1 MSKASI
7 LLRIRKLGRRAS
19 LRRLPFMRTIAVVL
33 TAAFLSS
40 TAFAGTAY
48 AVAGYPNPNNN
59 GSGTQPLTAGAYIID
74 AGAVTGSATKQTI
87 AQGIKPYGMIY
98 ALVKAKIPVEWVI
111 NPSKGAIS
119 QADGNAAADFTFDC
133 DGSGATYGSKAYK
146 SGAFIIP
153 EEFAAQAQGIVT
165 TWRGKGVTVDGPCTQ
180 DPSPAIPVF
189 ATISGW
195 PRAVLDAQ
203 NGSVAA
209 AYFANA
215 EIPAPAATID
225 PANPPAYRTAAP
237 SQLTAC
243 DDIYIMP
250 HADPTYATHS
260 ALIPFIKS
268 GGSFYASCHAVS
280 EIENMVYPA
289 AGSQVA
295 GATGTQG
302 AFAMN
307 LLSTS
312 GLVNY
317 GSHAA
322 QGSVPYAFYKSPTD
336 TATPTND
343 ASAPLDAVR
352 SGDPIAQFRGVT
364 DASTQNGS
372 EQIYIP
378 KSGSK
383 WRATTQLIS
392 YDPSQADATAQ
403 NNLGTATSLLY
414 GPAYGN
420 TNYGW
425 VMYQGGHSVNKG
437 TVDDVASQRAFFN
450 FLLLTAVDRRLNGN
464 ASTTRTPVVNVTEP
478 AAHTS
483 ISGGSSVPVA
493 GAATGGSGS
502 YTYKWT
508 AACYDTNGN
517 AVSGGSFLDATKS
530 KTTFTAPDVTGN
542 VNCNMTLTVIDTCG
556 RFSFGF
562 SSVIFSPEAD
572 LSITKT
578 ASPSTAS
585 VNGDLTYT
593 LQVTNNGKTAGTTTN
608 DGNVATKVTLT
619 DPLPSGVIFD
629 SVAVPTFSGTAPA
642 GANCTELNGT
652 VTCDL
657 KTMQDEQT
665 ATVVI
670 TVKVAPTSR
679 GLTLENIAKVS
690 STSADSGSSN
700 NSASVSTVIRNSGI
714 AIDVT
719 TNPGYADPTGSS
731 VVYTYTVT
739 NPGTS
744 ALSSIVVKDQNG
756 TPSSTGDDIT
766 LTTHT
771 GDTDSDNQL
780 DVGETWVYTST
791 RTVSSSTNDDN
802 TDSLA
807 STKQTAG
814 DASGS
819 DGSAT
824 VTSSDD
830 ALVTLVTP
838 HLTLSKTPANQ
849 VVQAGGD
856 ASFTIK
862 VTNDSDGPANITN
875 IVVSDT
881 FTTGGTL
888 SCQAGAM
895 PFTIASLQ
903 KDETWQTTCKVLAI
917 TGGGTNTLSATANNP
932 YKGTSMTISS
942 SAVNITLGTPAL
954 LLSKAVTPSGAV
966 SPGDVISYKL
976 SVTNTSGVTQTGVV
990 LSDTLGAGMTA
1001 GTATITRV
1009 DTSSSS
1015 GKTYGTVA
1023 WDKFNYTQGSPTG
1036 NGTPAMTSWNSSTQG
1051 WSGSTTNWAS
1061 DGTST
1066 ASNKGISISTKN
1078 TNNGATTLQ
1087 KSEDQSV
1094 KFATQSGRTSILKRS
1109 VPLSSGNEAVSVL
1122 FECIVDSTTAAANQ
1136 TGFSFVVKLGTF
1148 TSGEQVCTGTRKSF
1162 KVDVP
1167 TSYYSDSTATAKEL
1181 SFTAAGT
1188 GTTAGSNGST
1198 IYLDDVF
1205 VVTGAVQ
1212 TDSFT
1217 GTTTGSTYVTNGF
1230 GWSGSNWAETDI
1242 QTKMSLSTTS
1252 SSRLGT
1258 VAYWKGTS
1266 SASGQVSRTYSL
1278 NPTDYAAAKVGFN
1291 CYGSLSGSSNYMK
1304 IEVGS
1309 GGTFT
1314 TKFNTA
1320 TDANPCSTS
1329 TSTDSATLR
1338 TAIDLGA
1345 LTAGEKT
1352 LRITMAGSNS
1362 MFIDDVVI
1370 SGQSKGGAAL
1380 SNTSAAFASALAGP
1394 YSLAPNEKIDIIFP
1408 VTITNPFPVL
1418 GATAITNGATVV
1430 SNQQTTPS
1438 SSSVVS
1444 DLAISDYKV
1453 VKSVSATHILK
1464 NGSGNFVRSGE
1475 SVTYSYTAT
1484 NNGTVP
1490 IKNAVIT
1497 DPACV
1502 GSITLVASAATSGS
1516 VLDPG
1521 ESWVY
1526 NCTAKTLTTN
1536 DSGTVT
1542 LDGQIDDPDN
1552 AGQFLDLDAVS
1563 DSLTVTVVS
1572 PTISVTPTPTT
1583 STIYSNHT
1591 VAYSYSVSATNGSIA
1606 NPVVTAQN
1614 CLNMRYV
1621 SGDTN
1626 SDRILQT
1633 SETWN
1638 FTCTTGA
1645 ILINQTAQSVVA
1657 SGTDSYVGLPVTS
1670 SNVPVS
1676 VTVVVPATMTI
1687 SSTVSNPATSAGPGS
1702 SINVGATNAVVY
1714 SYTVN
1719 ATGST
1724 VDAPKVVDD
1733 HCSPVTYSS
1742 GDSNSDGKIQTTET
1756 WTFTCSPS
1764 TLTQTT
1770 ISEVTASGTDGV
1782 GNTVTSDSSTN
1793 TVNVLAPGILLSMN
1807 VGAEYTKVGNS
1818 VSYIYTVENYGAT
1831 VVNSFTPVD
1840 DHCSPLTR
1848 VVPDLVGNED
1858 NLLEPGESWSYLC
1871 TSGALNT
1878 DTLSTFTLQNVVD
1891 ATVGTSY
1898 SPTPVNTKVF
1908 VIDPTLTVA
1917 QTATSY
1923 VANTAVVRDGPDLA
1937 VDAVIG
1943 DKVIFNYSVHADK
1956 GVNASSVTGLN
1967 SMLIEQIADPA
1978 CSPLSPVLG
1987 GNGYNQGDQVNPG
2000 VLDPGETWTFSC
2012 ETTTLTNTLGLKTA
2026 RALLEANST
2035 LDDPTALDNTKL
2047 AFFSLQAIANTVDVF
2062 SAPTVTTDA
2071 ATTVQSTSAA
2081 INGTLEWGGLITA
2094 ATLCYSTVQ
2103 ADLTGCEAGTSGTS
2117 VQPTPHSIV
2126 ASGATAVSYPL
2137 TGLTPG
2143 VTYYF
2148 KAIGRNS
2155 AGTTSGSVRSFTTV
2169 ALAPTATTQAASSV
2183 SRTSATLNGAVSWGG
2198 STTNISFCYGTN
2210 SNLSGC
2216 TTAAAGPSTATADGS
2231 VNTSSSLTG
2240 LTAGTTYYFRVSGT
2254 NATGTT
2260 NGSILSF
2267 TTPLGVQ
2274 PRSVVPRIQGN
2285 NSSTPTVTQGS
2296 TGTMIP
2302 VFSSGTGV
2310 ATFSTTTSSICTV
2323 DPSTGAVSF
2332 LAVGECIIDVT
2343 SPSTSDYETATHT
2356 PIHITVE
2363 PTPQTITLP
2372 NPGGQTWTGS
2382 NITIPAGPT
2391 SSSGLPVSIT
2401 SMTTNVCEIRGT
2413 DIVVIGPGLCQI
2425 FGYRPAG
2432 TLNGISYGA
2441 ATSVI
2446 MSFTVSVPAP
2456 VVVQQPTPRRYNFI
2470 PAPVTPQVSPN
2481 VAAAP
2486 VVRPQATT
2494 APVTSSA
2501 TRSLSAAT
2509 SEVFSG
2515 FAPGETLTVQVT
2527 GSRIS
2532 GQFVVS
2538 PGSVGDV
2545 VGIAKALE
2553 ESTQRTQSDFAKV
2566 TSVAPVE
2573 GAPQVADLYN
2583 APITASTQKVFSASG
2598 LPAPRLVSDVYSKK
2612 NTNWLS
2618 VESAVSSYVPGSKV
2632 YLVVTT
2638 QPIILGAATVDKN
2651 GQAVI
2656 DGLLPLDALE
2666 QGGHNIRLVGTR
2678 QIEGVSAD
2686 SQGEIQLNDKAIKAI
2701 KQFDEGT
2708 MATVEMQGKSVSALR
2723 EIPLDKDVAWWTVWL
2738 AIGASLAALLIRF
2751 LRPPVWFRRRVTSG
2765 VIAIAA
2771 GVPALAFGW
2780 FTASYEL
2787 WVGTVISLG
2796 IGMFCLIWGRRQ
2808 LRR

>member
-1 MSKASI
+1 MSKAPLML
-7 LLRIRKLGRRAS
+7 LLRRLGRRAF
-19 LRRLPFMRTIAVVL
+19 LRRKSFMRTIAVVL

-59 GSGTQPLTAGAYIID
+59 GSGSQPFATGAYIID

-87 AQGIKPYGMIY
+87 AQGVKPYGLIY
-98 ALVKAKIPVEWVI
+98 ALVKAKIPVEWAI
-111 NPSKGAIS
+111 NSSKAAIS
-119 QADGNAAADFTFDC
+119 QTTGNSAPDFTFDC
-133 DGSGATYGSKAYK
+133 DGSGTTYANKAYK

-153 EEFAAQAQGIVT
+153 EAFAAQAQSIVA
-165 TWRGKGVTVDGPCTQ
+165 TWRTKGVTVDGPCTQ
-180 DPSPAIPVF
+180 DPATPFPIF

-209 AYFANA
+209 TYFANA
-215 EIPAPAATID
+215 EIPAPAATLD

-250 HADPTYATHS
+250 HADPTYATHN
-260 ALIPFIKS
+260 ALIPFIKA

-280 EIENMVYPA
+280 EIENMVFPA

-295 GATGTQG
+295 NATGTAG
-302 AFAMN
+302 SLAMN
-307 LLSTS
+307 LLGTN

-317 GSHAA
+317 GSHQA

-336 TATPTND
+336 TA
-343 ASAPLDAVR
+343 APLTDAGTAIESVR
-352 SGDPIAQFRGVT
+352 SGDPIAQFLGVT

-383 WRATTQLIS
+383 WRSTTQIIS
-392 YDPSQADATAQ
+392 YDPTQTDANTQGNA
-403 NNLGTATSLLY
+403 GTAASLLY

-464 ASTTRTPVVNVTEP
+464 ASTARSPIVSVTEP
-478 AAHTS
+478 AAGTA
-483 ISGGSSVPVA
+483 IAGGNTVPVA
-493 GAATGGSGS
+493 GAAIGGSGS

-517 AVSGGSFLDATKS
+517 AVTGGSFFDSTKA

-556 RFSFGF
+556 RFSFGY
-562 SSVIFSPEAD
+562 SSVIYSPEAD
-572 LSITKT
+572 VTVTKS
-578 ASPSTAS
+578 ASPTTAS
-585 VNGDLTYT
+585 VNGDITYT
-593 LQVTNNGKTAGTTTN
+593 LEVKNNGKTAGTTSG

-619 DPLPSGVIFD
+619 DALPSGVTFD
-629 SVAVPTFSGTAPA
+629 SVSAPVYSGTAPS
-642 GANCTELNGT
+642 GASCTELNGT

-657 KTMQDEQT
+657 KSMQDEQT
-665 ATVVI
+665 ATVTIVA
-670 TVKVAPTSR
+670 KVALSAR
-679 GLTLENIAKVS
+679 GQTLDNTAKVTS
-690 STSADSGSSN
+690 SSADSTTGN
-700 NSASVSTVIRNSGI
+700 NSATVSTVIRNSGI

-719 TNPGYADPTGSS
+719 TSPGYADPTGSN
-731 VVYTYTVT
+731 VTYTYTVT

-744 ALSSIVVKDQNG
+744 AISSVVVKDQNG
-756 TPSSTGDDIT
+756 TPTNTGDDIT

-791 RTVSSSTNDDN
+791 RSVSSSTNDDN
-802 TDSLA
+802 TDSST
-807 STKQTAG
+807 STKQTSG
-814 DASGS
+814 VASGS
-819 DGSAT
+819 DGSAN
-824 VTSSDD
+824 VSSSDD
-830 ALVTLVTP
+830 VVVTLVTP

-862 VTNDSDGPANITN
+862 VTNDSDGPATITN

-881 FTTGGTL
+881 FTTGGAL

-903 KDETWQTTCKVLAI
+903 KDEVWQTTCKVVGI

-932 YKGTSMTISS
+932 YKGTAMTITS

-954 LLSKAVTPSGAV
+954 LLAKTVTPGGAV

-976 SVTNTSGVTQTGVV
+976 SVTNTSNVTQTGVV
-990 LSDTLGAGMTA
+990 LSDTLGAGLTA

-1023 WDKFNYTQGSPTG
+1023 WDKFNYTQGSTTMTG
-1036 NGTPAMTSWNSSTQG
+1036 WNTSTQG
-1051 WSGSTTNWAS
+1051 WSATTANWAT

-1066 ASNKGISISTKN
+1066 ATNKGIKISTKN
-1078 TNNGATTLQ
+1078 SNGNTLQ
-1087 KSEDQSV
+1087 KIEDQSV
-1094 KFATQSGRTSILKRS
+1094 QIATQSGKTSILKRS

-1122 FECIVDSTTAAANQ
+1122 FECAVDTSTAATNQ
-1136 TGFSFVVKLGTF
+1136 TGFSFVVKLGSF
-1148 TSGEQVCTGTRKSF
+1148 TSGEQVCTSARKSF

-1167 TSYYSDSTATAKEL
+1167 TSFYTEATATAKEL
-1181 SFTAAGT
+1181 SFTAQGT
-1188 GTTAGSNGST
+1188 GTSAGSNGST
-1198 IYLDDVF
+1198 IYLDDIF

-1217 GTTTGSTYVTNGF
+1217 GSTSGSTYLTNGF
-1230 GWSGSNWAETDI
+1230 GWSGSNWAETDTS
-1242 QTKMSLSTTS
+1242 TKMSLSTTS

-1266 SASGQVSRTYSL
+1266 GATGNITRTFSL
-1278 NPTDYAAAKVGFN
+1278 APTDYAAAKIGFN
-1291 CYGSLSGSSNYMK
+1291 CYGSLSGSSNFLK
-1304 IEVGS
+1304 IEVGA
-1309 GGTFT
+1309 GTSFT

-1320 TDANPCSTS
+1320 TDGNPCSTNS
-1329 TSTDSATLR
+1329 STDSSTSR
-1338 TAIDLGA
+1338 TVIDLGT

-1352 LRITMAGSNS
+1352 LRITMAGSNT
-1362 MFIDDVVI
+1362 MFIDDLVI
-1370 SGQSKGGAAL
+1370 SGQSKGGSAL
-1380 SNTSAAFASALAGP
+1380 SSTSAAFASALAGP
-1394 YSLAPNEKIDIIFP
+1394 YTLAPNEKLDITFP
-1408 VTITNPFPVL
+1408 VTVTNPFPVL
-1418 GATAITNGATVV
+1418 GATTITNGATVI

-1444 DLAISDYKV
+1444 DLAVTDYKV
-1453 VKSVSATHILK
+1453 TKSVSAAHILK
-1464 NGSGNFVRSGE
+1464 NQTGNFVRSGE
-1475 SVTYSYTAT
+1475 AVTYSYTAV

-1490 IKNAVIT
+1490 IKSVVIS

-1502 GSITLVASAATSGS
+1502 GTISLVASSATTNSF
-1516 VLDPG
+1516 LDPG

-1526 NCTAKTLTTN
+1526 TCTAKTINTT

-1542 LDGQIDDPDN
+1542 LDGVIDDPDT
-1552 AGQFLDLDAVS
+1552 AGAFLDIPSVTDA
-1563 DSLTVTVVS
+1563 LTVNVVS
-1572 PTISVTPTPTT
+1572 PSITVLPTPTAK
-1583 STIYSNHT
+1583 TIYSGQT
-1591 VAYSYSVSATNGSIA
+1591 VSYNYTVTAAGGAIA
-1606 NPVVTAQN
+1606 NPTVTAQN
-1614 CLNMRYV
+1614 CLNMRYS

-1626 SDRILQT
+1626 SDRTLQT
-1633 SETWN
+1633 SETWT
-1638 FTCTTGA
+1638 FTCVTGA
-1645 ILINQTAQSVVA
+1645 ITSNLVSQSVVA
-1657 SGTDSYVGLPVTS
+1657 SGTDTYVGLPVTS
-1670 SNVPVS
+1670 SNVPVA
-1676 VTVVVPATMTI
+1676 VTVVLPAALTI
-1687 SSTVSNPATSAGPGS
+1687 TSTVSNPATSAGPAS
-1702 SINVGATNAVVY
+1702 TISVGETNAVTY
-1714 SYTVN
+1714 RYTVTN
-1719 ATGST
+1719 TGHSD
-1724 VDAPKVVDD
+1724 VDAPKVSDD

-1742 GDSNSDGKIQTTET
+1742 GDTNSDGKIQTTET
-1756 WTFTCSPS
+1756 WIYTCAPA

-1770 ISEVTASGTDGV
+1770 ISEATASGTDGV
-1782 GNTVTSDSSTN
+1782 GNTVISDSSTN
-1793 TVNVLAPGILLSMN
+1793 TVNVLAPGLLLSMIA
-1807 VGAEYTKVGNS
+1807 GAEYTKVGNS

-1848 VVPDLVGNED
+1848 VTPDLVGD
-1858 NLLEPGESWSYLC
+1858 SDGLLEPGESWSYLC
-1871 TSGALNT
+1871 TSGALNS
-1878 DTLSTFTLQNVVD
+1878 DTLSTFSLQNVVD

-1898 SPTPVNTKVF
+1898 TPTPVNTKVF

-1923 VANTAVVRDGPDLA
+1923 VGSTAVVRDGPDLA
-1937 VDAVIG
+1937 VDAYIG

-1956 GVNASSVTGLN
+1956 GVNASTIAGLN
-1967 SMLIEQIADPA
+1967 SMLIEQITDPA

-1987 GNGYNQGDQVNPG
+1987 VNGYNAGDQINPG
-2000 VLDPGETWTFSC
+2000 ILDPGETWTFSC
-2012 ETTTLTNTLGLKTA
+2012 ESTTLTNTIGMKTA
-2026 RALLEANST
+2026 RALIEANST
-2035 LDDPTALDNTKL
+2035 LDDPNALNNTKL
-2047 AFFSLQAIANTVDVF
+2047 AYFSLQATANTVDVF
-2062 SAPTVTTDA
+2062 AAPTVTTNV
-2071 ATTVQSTSAA
+2071 ATSVQSTSAT
-2081 INGTLEWGGLITA
+2081 INGSLEWGGLITA

-2103 ADLTGCEAGTSGTS
+2103 ADLAGCEAGTSGTS

-2126 ASGATAVSYPL
+2126 ASGSTPVAYNL

-2148 KAIGRNS
+2148 KALGRNS
-2155 AGTTSGSVRSFTTV
+2155 VGTAEGIVRSFTTV
-2169 ALAPTATTQAASSV
+2169 ALAPTATTQAATSV
-2183 SRTSATLNGAVSWGG
+2183 SRTAATLNGSINWGG
-2198 STTNISFCYGTN
+2198 STTAITYCYGTN

-2216 TTAAAGPSTATADGS
+2216 TTGTPSPSSATSDGAIS
-2231 VNTSSSLTG
+2231 APLSLTG
-2240 LTAGTTYYFRVSGT
+2240 LTPGTTYYYRISGT
-2254 NATGTT
+2254 NNTGTT
-2260 NGSILSF
+2260 DGSILSF
-2267 TTPLGVQ
+2267 TTPAGVL

-2302 VFSSGTGV
+2302 VFSAGTGV
-2310 ATFSTTTSSICTV
+2310 ATFSTSTSSICTV

-2332 LAVGECIIDVT
+2332 IGVGECIIDVT
-2343 SPSTSDYETATHT
+2343 SPATSDYELATHT
-2356 PIHITVE
+2356 PIHITVA
-2363 PTPQTITLP
+2363 PTPQAITLP
-2372 NPGGQTWTGS
+2372 NPGTQNWSGS
-2382 NITIPAGPT
+2382 STTLPINPT
-2391 SSSGLPVSIT
+2391 STSGLPVSMT
-2401 SMTTNVCEIRGT
+2401 SMTPAVCEVRGG
-2413 DIVVIGPGLCQI
+2413 DVVVLGPGLCQI
-2425 FGYRPAG
+2425 FGYRASG
-2432 TLNGISYGA
+2432 ALNGINYAA

-2446 MSFTVSVPAP
+2446 ISFTINAPTPAP
-2456 VVVQQPTPRRYNFI
+2456 VAPVRRVTSIPSLTPNI
-2470 PAPVTPQVSPN
+2470 PAPS
-2481 VAAAP
+2481 AAP
-2486 VVRPQATT
+2486 VQRTQSTSAPLAPVV
-2494 APVTSSA
+2494 PVTSSA
-2501 TRSLSAAT
+2501 TRSLAAAA
-2509 SEVFSG
+2509 SEKISG
-2515 FAPGETLTVQVT
+2515 FTPGESLTVQVT

-2573 GAPQVADLYN
+2573 GAPHASDLYS
-2583 APITASTQKVFSASG
+2583 APITPATQKVFSASG
-2598 LPAPRLVSDVYSKK
+2598 LEAPRLVSDVYSKK

-2651 GQAVI
+2651 GQAVV

-2686 SQGEIQLNDKAIKAI
+2686 SDGNIQLTDKALKAIKA
-2701 KQFDEGT
+2701 FDQGT
-2708 MATVEMQGKSVSALR
+2708 KATVEMYGKNVSHVR
-2723 EIPLDKDVAWWTVWL
+2723 EIPLDKEIAWWTVWL
-2738 AIGASLAALLIRF
+2738 AVALSIAALLIRF
-2751 LRPPVWFRRRVTSG
+2751 LRPPVWFRRRVTAG

-2787 WVGTVISLG
+2787 WIGTGVSLAVGI
-2796 IGMFCLIWGRRQ
+2796 FCLVWGRRA
-2808 LRR
+2808 RKR